1 MRIALLRVHQGS
13 SPVHP
18 SRETMFCLDRTLYP
32 YNNDKDRGWQIFPHC
47 GGDERAGGSDLTEG
61 WRKAGGAQYL
71 IYMAMMAFEDIIPP
85 IRM

>member
-1 MRIALLRVHQGS
+1 
-13 SPVHP
+13 
-18 SRETMFCLDRTLYP
+18 MFCLDRTLYP

-71 IYMAMMAFEDIIPP
+71 IYHMAMMAFEDIIPP
-85 IRM
+85 IRV